1 MVFKKKPA
9 EKHGF
14 EKKQLKKHG
23 LKKKP
28 AEKHSFEKKQ
38 LKMTV
43 NSVSRRCVLL
53 LHKHCTHVVS

>member
-23 LKKKP
+23 LKKTCWK
-28 AEKHSFEKKQ
+28 
-38 LKMTV
+38 T
-43 NSVSRRCVLL
+43 
-53 LHKHCTHVVS
+53 